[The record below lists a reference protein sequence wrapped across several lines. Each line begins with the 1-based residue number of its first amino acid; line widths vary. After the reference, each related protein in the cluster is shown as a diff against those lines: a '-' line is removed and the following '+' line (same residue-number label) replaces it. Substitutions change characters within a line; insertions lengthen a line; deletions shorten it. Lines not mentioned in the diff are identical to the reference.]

1 VTITRYHVEYVRTDG
16 RNTPGVDVPYAFDG
30 ATTGTIP
37 INGNITL
44 GFELVRSI
52 SKEEAPLVALR
63 TSSAVLSPDAKTRL
77 DDIAK
82 KALAAKGYV
91 IEVTGFAD
99 STGNTARN
107 RVLSQHRADAVIR
120 YLVET
125 HQIPL
130 RRIVTPFGFGEANP
144 VADNATREGRAENRR
159 VEVKVLVNKG
169 LNQPAPTMNPGSG
182 Q

>member
-1 VTITRYHVEYVRTDG
+1 
-16 RNTPGVDVPYAFDG
+16 
-30 ATTGTIP
+30 
-37 INGNITL
+37 
-44 GFELVRSI
+44 S
-52 SKEEAPLVALR
+52 
-63 TSSAVLSPDAKTRL
+63 L

-99 STGNTARN
+99 STGNTAHN
-107 RVLSQHRADAVIR
+107 RVLSQRRADAVIH

-125 HQIPL
+125 QQIPL
-130 RRIVTPFGFGEANP
+130 RRIVTPFGFGESNP

>member
-1 VTITRYHVEYVRTDG
+1 M
-16 RNTPGVDVPYAFDG
+16 RNT
-30 ATTGTIP
+30 
-37 INGNITL
+37 
-44 GFELVRSI
+44 RQ
-52 SKEEAPLVALR
+52 
-63 TSSAVLSPDAKTRL
+63 SSAVAGVNATNDRISAMDDYTPQESISVNFRSGSSVLNTDAKTRL

-82 KALAAKGYV
+82 KALAAKGFV

-107 RVLSQHRADAVIR
+107 RTLSTRRADAVIR

-130 RRIVTPFGFGEANP
+130 RRIVTPFGFGELNP

-159 VEVKVLVNKG
+159 VEVRVLVNKG
-169 LNQPAPTMNPGSG
+169 LNQSAPTMNPGSG